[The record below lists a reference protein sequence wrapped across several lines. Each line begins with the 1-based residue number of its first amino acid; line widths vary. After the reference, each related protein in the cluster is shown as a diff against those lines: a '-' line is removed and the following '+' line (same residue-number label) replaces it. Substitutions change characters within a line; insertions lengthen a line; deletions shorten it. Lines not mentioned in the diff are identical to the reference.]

1 MRLVNWLL
9 NRLTRTDRIAESV
22 ADGRP
27 VVVVKGVPY
36 VLGEDGELT
45 ELR

>member
-1 MRLVNWLL
+1 MRWIDWLL

-22 ADGRP
+22 ADGQP

-36 VLGEDGELT
+36 VLGEDGELRP
-45 ELR
+45 L